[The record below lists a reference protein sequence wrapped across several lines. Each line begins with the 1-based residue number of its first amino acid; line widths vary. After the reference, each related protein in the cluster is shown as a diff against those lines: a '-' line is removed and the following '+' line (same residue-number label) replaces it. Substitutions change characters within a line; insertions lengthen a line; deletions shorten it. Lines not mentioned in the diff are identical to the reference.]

1 MPNAFAAVFY
11 PQTLDNLAT
20 KEDADRCLT
29 EMKVESMG
37 GGNVSKIGRL
47 QPETVAEMRSYYL
60 PI

>member
-20 KEDADRCLT
+20 KDADRRLT

-47 QPETVAEMRSYYL
+47 QPETVTEMRSYYL